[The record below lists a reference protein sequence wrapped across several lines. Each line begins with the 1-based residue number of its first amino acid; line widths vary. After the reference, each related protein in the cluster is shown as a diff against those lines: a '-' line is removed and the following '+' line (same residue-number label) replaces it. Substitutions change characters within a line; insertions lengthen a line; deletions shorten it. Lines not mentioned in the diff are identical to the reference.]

1 MHHIPPAFTVEPVLL
16 ACAMAALADTSVVL
30 CLLLL
35 LLLQCQ
41 EADLKYMI
49 AFESPHRAVQ
59 WCLAVQVR
67 AALCMHRRCIRQHLC
82 SCCYCST

>member
-1 MHHIPPAFTVEPVLL
+1 VAVL
-16 ACAMAALADTSVVL
+16 L

-41 EADLKYMI
+41 EADRKYMV

-59 WCLAVQVR
+59 WCLAVQVCS
-67 AALCMHRRCIRQHLC
+67 ALR
-82 SCCYCST
+82 